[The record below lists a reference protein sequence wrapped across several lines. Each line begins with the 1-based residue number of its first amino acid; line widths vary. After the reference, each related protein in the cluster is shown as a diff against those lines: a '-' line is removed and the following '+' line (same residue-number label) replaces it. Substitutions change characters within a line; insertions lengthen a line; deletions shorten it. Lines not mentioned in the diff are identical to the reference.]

1 MNTNASITSQRP
13 VLRTGLTFAAASVI
27 FAAAATASADLVV
40 FDNMSNYQ
48 GGNTNA
54 RIASTGSTPNTFMGQ
69 GYVLTPGTTVIT
81 GFDVYPV
88 NLSGTA
94 YTSLKLN
101 IYVWGSVNTSGTVN
115 AATPA
120 FSSLLGSYSFT
131 ETGDF
136 NTGFFFPKEGS
147 PIGSAPGI
155 ELASPLAI
163 SSTTIGLS
171 FNYQG
176 STDGVTYNN
185 ANSLTSLISY
195 GMPASVGSQVF
206 NGYYRNAA
214 SEVDGNF
221 VSTLRSLGQ
230 TDQSLGLR
238 VYTIPEPSIFALA
251 GLASVGLLV
260 FRRRN

>member
-27 FAAAATASADLVV
+27 LAAAATASADLVV

-81 GFDVYPV
+81 GFDLYPV
-88 NLSGTA
+88 NLSGA
-94 YTSLKLN
+94 NFTSIKLN
-101 IYVWGSVNTSGTVN
+101 IFVWGGVNTGTVN
-115 AATPA
+115 ASTPA

-131 ETGDF
+131 DTGAY
-136 NTGFFFPKEGS
+136 NTGFFYPQEGT
-147 PIGSAPGI
+147 PVGSAPGVV
-155 ELASPLAI
+155 LGSPLAI

-176 STDGVTYNN
+176 STDGVTYNS
-185 ANSLTSLISY
+185 ANSLTSLIAY